1 VLRKLKSFDVSYH
14 HTALDNAISEAISD
28 MPVFKINKNGEEYL
42 RSGASLLSFSL
53 LENGKFKDFS
63 FYYSKNGNSFSIV
76 LVDGVERYNSSFD
89 SSSKREL
96 EKLYEYFSHLLQRRS
111 ADVTIH

>member
-1 VLRKLKSFDVSYH
+1 MLRKLKSFDVSYH

-42 RSGASLLSFSL
+42 RNGASLLSFSL
-53 LENGKFKDFS
+53 LENGKFKSFS
-63 FYYSKNGNSFSIV
+63 FHYSKNGNSFSIV
-76 LVDGVERYNSSFD
+76 LVDGVERYNSSF
-89 SSSKREL
+89 SESKAEL
-96 EKLYEYFSHLLQRRS
+96 EKLYEYFSHLLQRRL